1 MYIVKEDPGG
11 HTHNILYKRTR
22 GNMYVYYTRG
32 RGGTCT

>member
-22 GNMYVYYTRG
+22 GNMYVNCG
-32 RGGTCT
+32 